1 MGYLWGMALVLVGLS
16 ACGSSSSKC
25 TSNCNADGAIDVR
38 TDHAV
43 GIDGAG
49 SGDARADSARDARD
63 GNDAKSSVDGAVAC
77 DQSIAA
83 ACAATADAGA
93 FTFHCAATWGATT
106 SNAYLCGRP
115 QTTVLIETC
124 GSERELIDT
133 NNSGTAEYIYVFDS
147 AGKLFAISYS
157 VGGSVHCVAGPQ
169 EFVAPVGCGAPALF
183 SCATDGGHK
192 G

>member
-1 MGYLWGMALVLVGLS
+1 MGYLWGMALLMTAGLS
-16 ACGSSSSKC
+16 ACGSSSGKC
-25 TSNCNADGAIDVR
+25 TSNCKTDGAVDGFVAVDHPVA
-38 TDHAV
+38 TDP
-43 GIDGAG
+43 DG
-49 SGDARADSARDARD
+49 ARDAKEPGD
-63 GNDAKSSVDGAVAC
+63 AHASDAKVSIDGAVAC

-83 ACAATADAGA
+83 ACASTVDAGA
-93 FTFHCAATWGATT
+93 FTFHCAATWSATT

-124 GSERELIDT
+124 GSDRELIDT
-133 NNSGTAEYIYVFDS
+133 NNAGTAEYIYVFDS
-147 AGKLFAISYS
+147 SGKLYAISYS
-157 VGGSVHCVAGPQ
+157 VGGAVHCVAGPP